1 MSLTVEKLENKKAKL
16 TIEVSA
22 EEFDAALDKAF
33 QKNKGR
39 ISVPGFRKGKVPRQL
54 IEKTYGPS
62 IFYEDAADELI
73 QTSYAKELDNCDEEI
88 VSQPKIEV
96 VQIEK
101 GKPFIY
107 TAEVALKPDVTLGKY
122 KGLKVEHASEEVTE
136 EDINTELE
144 RIQQQ
149 NGRQIEVTDR
159 AVKQDDTVLIDYE
172 GSIDGVPFEGGKGSD
187 YSLKIGSHT
196 FIDTFEDQLI
206 GKNIGDDVDVNV
218 TFPADYH
225 AEELKGKP
233 ALFKVK
239 VKEIKATELPEIDD
253 EFASDVSEF
262 DTLEEYKKDLKEKIA
277 ERKKAAVKREIEDK
291 AIEQIIADS
300 KMDIPEEMIDEQCR
314 IMTDDF
320 ARRLQ
325 AQGLDINSYLKYTG
339 ATVDKL
345 KEEMR
350 PQALTRIQSRLV
362 LEAVVKAE
370 NIEAT
375 EDDFNKSVD
384 EMVAAYQMEK
394 EKLVELIDEKEKK
407 RMMKDLAVEKA
418 VEFIVANVK

>member
-1 MSLTVEKLENKKAKL
+1 
-16 TIEVSA
+16 
-22 EEFDAALDKAF
+22 
-33 QKNKGR
+33 
-39 ISVPGFRKGKVPRQL
+39 
-54 IEKTYGPS
+54 
-62 IFYEDAADELI
+62 
-73 QTSYAKELDNCDEEI
+73 
-88 VSQPKIEV
+88 
-96 VQIEK
+96 
-101 GKPFIY
+101 
-107 TAEVALKPDVTLGKY
+107 
-122 KGLKVEHASEEVTE
+122 
-136 EDINTELE
+136 
-144 RIQQQ
+144 
-149 NGRQIEVTDR
+149 
-159 AVKQDDTVLIDYE
+159 
-172 GSIDGVPFEGGKGSD
+172 
-187 YSLKIGSHT
+187 
-196 FIDTFEDQLI
+196 
-206 GKNIGDDVDVNV
+206 
-218 TFPADYH
+218 
-225 AEELKGKP
+225 
-233 ALFKVK
+233 
-239 VKEIKATELPEIDD
+239 
-253 EFASDVSEF
+253 
-262 DTLEEYKKDLKEKIA
+262 
-277 ERKKAAVKREIEDK
+277 
-291 AIEQIIADS
+291 
-300 KMDIPEEMIDEQCR
+300 MDIPEEMIDEQCR